1 MVNIEDPVQTRKKQD
16 MIRGYNV
23 CTQELLKMNWPF
35 GSELLL
41 SVSSTRGKLDF
52 TSPHS
57 TVVVYSEPLF
67 LSVKNKNRFL
77 K

>member
-23 CTQELLKMNWPF
+23 CIQELLKMDWPS

-41 SVSSTRGKLDF
+41 SVSSTRAKLDF

-57 TVVVYSEPLF
+57 TVVVTW
-67 LSVKNKNRFL
+67 
-77 K
+77 